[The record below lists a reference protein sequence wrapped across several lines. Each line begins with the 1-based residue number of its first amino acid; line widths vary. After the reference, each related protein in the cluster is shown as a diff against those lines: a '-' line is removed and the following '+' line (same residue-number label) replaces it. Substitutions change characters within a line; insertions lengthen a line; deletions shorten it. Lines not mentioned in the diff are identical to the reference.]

1 MCLFCTQY
9 VLCYMIFVSCYRKY
23 SLSVMG
29 NMFVLYFVME
39 NVFVLYMYFVL
50 SCALKQ
56 TEIWNDT
63 YPACLLMFCL
73 FVLYIVYTS

>member
-1 MCLFCTQY
+1 ME
-9 VLCYMIFVSCYRKY
+9 
-23 SLSVMG
+23 